1 MADKELEELEA
12 EALNELESAEEESA
26 ADEEVVEQ
34 TEEKTS
40 EDIPEDEEETAS
52 EAEPSA
58 ENADDEP
65 TEEVSEGDSPEPK
78 EDEAK
83 DSDNEFGIKLEKPVK
98 IKARGMEIDIND
110 PKELVQLAHKG
121 FDYFKKTQELAQ
133 WRKDIEVLNKGQI
146 STEELQLLA
155 DLKAGSKEAAAALLN
170 QYGVDPLDLE
180 PEQAAGY
187 QPNQYYTDTPTE
199 VDQVIEVIKSDPEWA
214 AQMSEVTAHV
224 PDDFLQTIGSDATM
238 LSRFAEHVK
247 TGLAQQIIP
256 EAMKLQALRGVPFFD
271 AYTMVGE
278 QLIAQ
283 QNAAPQQPKSV
294 APQMSEKER
303 NLRRKAATP
312 KKKGSGK
319 RTSFIQDAEEIW
331 NMTEDEF
338 LEYEAKLQNELRR

>member
-12 EALNELESAEEESA
+12 EALSELESAEEETA
-26 ADEEVVEQ
+26 VDEEVVEQ
-34 TEEKTS
+34 TEEEPS
-40 EDIPEDEEETAS
+40 EEIPEDEEEIET
-52 EAEPSA
+52 EAEQVEEDA
-58 ENADDEP
+58 TDEP
-65 TEEVSEGDSPEPK
+65 AEAVEDSPEPAK
-78 EDEAK
+78 DEAK

-155 DLKAGSKEAAAALLN
+155 DLKAGNKEAAAALLN

-180 PEQAAGY
+180 PEQAVGY
-187 QPNQYYTDTPTE
+187 RPNQYYTDTPTE
-199 VDQVIEVIKSDPEWA
+199 VDQVIEVIKSDPDWA
-214 AQMSEVTAHV
+214 SAMSEVTAHV
-224 PDDFLQTIGSDATM
+224 PDDFLETVGSDATM

-283 QNAAPQQPKSV
+283 QQTAPQQPKSV

-303 NLRRKAATP
+303 NLRKKAATP
-312 KKKGSGK
+312 RKKGSGK

-331 NMTEDEF
+331 NMSESEF
-338 LEYEAKLQNELRR
+338 LEYEAKLQSELRR